1 VSSLFSAPS
10 LPDEQ
15 IFLQRSDL
23 LRVGR
28 YCFVS
33 ADDLNFILLLTMF
46 SLFKKRD
53 EKKSDFEL
61 EDDEDDEAD
70 TGFTKSLQLNL
81 SRLIVYAESADVK
94 LQREVTFSLL
104 EKHTDFRHF
113 LVKYQMTTN
122 AI

>member
-1 VSSLFSAPS
+1 MF
-10 LPDEQ
+10 
-15 IFLQRSDL
+15 
-23 LRVGR
+23 
-28 YCFVS
+28 

-61 EDDEDDEAD
+61 EDDEDGEAD

-113 LVKYQMTTN
+113 LVKYQMTAN